1 MDTVFEHSAGGIVLT
16 PDGRLVVVRTKNL
29 KDDTV
34 FALPKGQLEIG
45 ETAADAAQREVVEET
60 GYLVERV
67 GEPPQTAS
75 YWFVR
80 DGTRVKKRVD
90 FFRFDVVGG
99 DSADHDSEIDEVSG
113 TRYRGGCRAADVQS
127 PGSRRREMA
136 RKAPG
141 AW

>member
-29 KDDTV
+29 KGDTV

-99 DSADHDSEIDEVSG
+99 DSADHDSEIDEVLALDIEVGVERLTYKSE
-113 TRYRGGCRAADVQS
+113 
-127 PGSRRREMA
+127 REMA
-136 RKAPG
+136 RKALG

>member
-16 PDGRLVVVRTKNL
+16 PDGRFVVVRTKNL

-99 DSADHDSEIDEVSG
+99 DSADHDSEIDEVLALDIEVGVERLTYKSE
-113 TRYRGGCRAADVQS
+113 
-127 PGSRRREMA
+127 REMA
-136 RKAPG
+136 RKALG

>member
-29 KDDTV
+29 KGDTV

-99 DSADHDSEIDEVSG
+99 DSADHDSEIDEVLALDIEVGVERLTYKSE
-113 TRYRGGCRAADVQS
+113 
-127 PGSRRREMA
+127 REMA
-136 RKAPG
+136 HKALG